1 MACKKKK
8 KKINEIIENATV
20 ASGLEQMAVSQ
31 EELPGVVLPINQIGR
46 VTSSEGSEAAS
57 LSPAPLAPCSTPPL
71 GRGELANLAPFLS
84 VGMLARVERPGLGS
98 WAVEIRSPA
107 FVSLPVML
115 GCCHL
120 GNPPLQPLV
129 PKEGNPEHRL

>member
-1 MACKKKK
+1 MQGYIFFGRERERKRLKTPAMPVFIQIGMFGLQKKKK

-57 LSPAPLAPCSTPPL
+57 LSPAPLAPAQL
-71 GRGELANLAPFLS
+71 LL
-84 VGMLARVERPGLGS
+84 
-98 WAVEIRSPA
+98 
-107 FVSLPVML
+107 
-115 GCCHL
+115 
-120 GNPPLQPLV
+120 
-129 PKEGNPEHRL
+129 